1 MKANKFLLY
10 FVVLIISLILMS
22 YTFILFYKNEGCI
35 NVIDNFD
42 KIGTKKF
49 TDFKY
54 FNLQK
59 ETNNNWASYVSLEN
73 NNLTFGFHRG
83 EGDIQPFGNK
93 VERIQTNLYS
103 FIKRP
108 KWIQNTF
115 MFELSEDMLPVIN
128 TNSEFKWLT
137 IFEVWNDPGWIG
149 SSSPYR
155 LSFNLIKD
163 SELDYLTP
171 VLSGEYKDYEK
182 NTWKTLWKDKL
193 NTKIIPGIK
202 YEFLIALDLLNSP
215 SVSVELTD
223 LSHNT
228 TTKLDVDRAL
238 QHPNLNEV
246 KGFWGLNPIKLYTGS
261 RVLDEVTKHNGA
273 LAINFSNV
281 KVCYKN
287 INLF

>member
-1 MKANKFLLY
+1 M
-10 FVVLIISLILMS
+10 
-22 YTFILFYKNEGCI
+22 FYERGGCI
-35 NVIDNFD
+35 EIIDNFD
-42 KIGTKKF
+42 KIGSQEF
-49 TDFKY
+49 TDFKK
-54 FNLQK
+54 FNLQL
-59 ETNNNWASYVSLEN
+59 ETNNNWSPVVNLDNNDELNFKFIQNASLKAA
-73 NNLTFGFHRG
+73 
-83 EGDIQPFGNK
+83 FGNK

-103 FIKRP
+103 FTNRP

-115 MFELSEDMLPVIN
+115 VFELSEELLPVLN
-128 TNSEFKWLT
+128 SNSEFKWLT

-171 VLSGEYKDYEK
+171 VLSGQYKDYES

-193 NTKIIPGIK
+193 NSKVIPGIK

-215 SVSVELTD
+215 SVSVEFTD

-228 TTKLDVDRAL
+228 TTKLNVDRAL

-261 RVLDEVTKHNGA
+261 RVLDEVSKHNGA